1 MFSGPLGLTDEFLRW
16 EATPMSDKSEPF
28 SLELITGIMN
38 DLAQLVDDK
47 KLT

>member
-1 MFSGPLGLTDEFLRW
+1 
-16 EATPMSDKSEPF
+16 MSDKSEPL

-38 DLAQLVDDK
+38 ELAQLVDDK